1 MPVTHKNRNRNQAKN
16 PYRKPRPAAGSA
28 NSDGNDRPKP
38 GHKIPSTQD
47 RSVDALPGLSKIK
60 ASIRQTKRLL
70 AKDNLEPGLRVQTQ
84 RRLTSLEADLA
95 NAEKREVEKKNGAKY
110 HMVKFFDRQKLLRII
125 KRLNK
130 KVSKAGDDGP
140 NTTTA
145 KVEEEL
151 QDARVMLNYV
161 LHFPNTEKYISLFP
175 SSTSTANSNSEAD
188 NAKLVLPPLL
198 RPSKSDG
205 SDGSDSL
212 DKPSQRRLEIL
223 RQIQGLMNDG
233 EMSTTPEDEV
243 KKESANGNG
252 SGSGSGSGRR
262 QHVGESKV
270 KVGAAEEESVSVSRS
285 ASAKKSK
292 SKSNGGKV
300 EEEDKVEED
309 DFFESD

>member
-16 PYRKPRPAAGSA
+16 PYRKPKPA
-28 NSDGNDRPKP
+28 DGNNDKPRP
-38 GHKIPSTQD
+38 GHKIPSTQE
-47 RSVDALPGLSKIK
+47 RSADALPGLSKIK

-130 KVSKAGDDGP
+130 KVGKAGDDGP
-140 NTTTA
+140 SA
-145 KVEEEL
+145 KIEEEL

-161 LHFPNTEKYISLFP
+161 LNFPNTEKYISLFP
-175 SSTSTANSNSEAD
+175 SSASANGHGNAATTSTTTESD
-188 NAKLVLPPLL
+188 KDQDGAKLKLPPLL
-198 RPSKSDG
+198 RSESGGPDA
-205 SDGSDSL
+205 L

-223 RQIQGLMNDG
+223 RQIQSLMSEGKLSN
-233 EMSTTPEDEV
+233 TPEEEV
-243 KKESANGNG
+243 KKEGG
-252 SGSGSGSGRR
+252 SGAAGGRR
-262 QHVGESKV
+262 HHDGAV
-270 KVGAAEEESVSVSRS
+270 KVGVDVAADGEGGAEVPSG
-285 ASAKKSK
+285 KKSK
-292 SKSNGGKV
+292 KGKGGAAAAR
-300 EEEDKVEED
+300 EEKVEED